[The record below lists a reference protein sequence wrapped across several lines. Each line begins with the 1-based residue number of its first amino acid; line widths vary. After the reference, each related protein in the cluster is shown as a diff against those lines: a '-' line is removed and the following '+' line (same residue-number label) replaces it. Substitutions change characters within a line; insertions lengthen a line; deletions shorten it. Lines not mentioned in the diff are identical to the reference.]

1 MSAGRGG
8 PVDLG
13 TGPWRLHLVGL
24 GGSGMNAI
32 ATVLLAMGHQV
43 SGSDERRSPVLER
56 LAGMGATVHVG
67 HAAANVQGADLV
79 AFSSAVR
86 ADNVELEAAR
96 LAGLPVW
103 SRARLLAAVCA
114 QRRCLAVSGT
124 HGKTTTTAMLAEVMG
139 TTGTDLSYLVGG
151 EIPGRPGGARW
162 GSGPW
167 LVVEADESDGTFL
180 ELPAHGALV
189 TSVAPDHLDYYGDEE
204 HLRAA
209 FERFL
214 RQVPGPRVLCLDD
227 PGAAGLLAGPVAGA
241 GVTTYGTSAD
251 ADFRAHDLRLG
262 GTVAGFALTGPGG
275 ADLGWF
281 ELPVPGLHNVL
292 NATAAVAMG
301 MSAGVG
307 ADEARRALAAYR
319 GVRRRFELRGNG
331 DGVTYVDDYA
341 HNPGKVEALLATARG
356 VGPGRV
362 VAVFQPHRYSR
373 TAALWRELGHALTLA
388 DVAVVTDVYPA
399 GEVPLDG
406 VTGELVARAASDA
419 RPGMEVAYVPG
430 DRAAL
435 VGHLRRA
442 LRPGDLCLSIGAGDI
457 TTLADDMG
465 VAVTGG
471 ADEGDRQPAPTAP
484 TEPAAPTEEV
494 ER

>member
-281 ELPVPGLHNVL
+281 EL
-292 NATAAVAMG
+292 
-301 MSAGVG
+301 
-307 ADEARRALAAYR
+307 
-319 GVRRRFELRGNG
+319 RGNG

-484 TEPAAPTEEV
+484 SEPAAPTEEV